1 MYNFVHVC
9 SSTQTRLQVFMNTP
23 DDTGWCVLAEYL
35 GTQSPY
41 PVVTHT
47 HPKVSITCFWEFYS
61 LIQRLVYL
69 LIKEYYLTSC

>member
-9 SSTQTRLQVFMNTP
+9 NSTQTRLQIFMNTP

-35 GTQSPY
+35 GTQ
-41 PVVTHT
+41 T